1 MSKLADRF
9 YRWLY
14 GKPLDRFFQEYWQK
28 TDYFP
33 VLLNELVMRVKRVP
47 ENRELFTR
55 RLQAD
60 PVLND
65 MVLNEF
71 LEEGVLTHAFID
83 WLSSD
88 ADHMQEF
95 LAEILEDH
103 DLQASLLSGLHE
115 QGLIEQYFVNWM
127 KEDISHVRQFVGLLE
142 KDEVLKRDLITLM
155 GRQKLV
161 TRNEFV
167 RWINNEPENL
177 LAYLQFLEKRDEN
190 REKFHESLLQLQI
203 PQAVLAEWMKADP
216 EKIKRFVNQ
225 LAETDTDLVNAL
237 EEALFRFKTPTERFL
252 KWLSMSEAN
261 PRKFNAEL
269 RLSSES
275 RERLFAALQN
285 DAEIRQEMN
294 QALWQNDR
302 VVNEFLDHIARDDEK
317 RKIFLRELGERE
329 NFRSVLRVMHDQ
341 ETLSKLTY
349 ALPTVTSSF
358 PRSGSNFFQS
368 VLRGSSGL
376 QCISL
381 YHSQYPQEQVF
392 NLKSHA
398 LTPAALRRE
407 FADMV
412 PYELAYPEKIIY
424 LKRDPRDVMI
434 SLYEFACF
442 NHQREFALDE
452 FLGMNY
458 YFVANPP
465 GVRGVKNIYY
475 LPGPEAC
482 TVEEAFRLYHQ
493 AHLHAPQDQGTVET
507 LLLSYEEMVEDPQS
521 AFERA
526 FAFLDLD
533 CSLNPEFIQLK
544 VSLYS
549 DSTRKRGIAYGWRQP
564 ETQEHYALLLEQ
576 VNDRLKDQIVSLGY
590 EAI

>member
-33 VLLNELVMRVKRVP
+33 LLLNELVMRVKRAS
-47 ENRELFTR
+47 ENRELFTN
-55 RLQAD
+55 RLQTD
-60 PVLND
+60 PILNE
-65 MVLNEF
+65 MVLAEF
-71 LEEGVLTHAFID
+71 LAEGVLTNAFLD
-83 WLSSD
+83 WLGSD
-88 ADHMQEF
+88 TAHMQEF
-95 LAEILEDH
+95 LSVIFTDH
-103 DLQASLLSGLHE
+103 DLQTALLSGLQE
-115 QGLIEQYFVNWM
+115 QGLIEQYFVEWL
-127 KEDISHVRQFVGLLE
+127 KEDMSHARQFVNLLE
-142 KDEVLKRDLITLM
+142 KDEVLKKDLITTM
-155 GRQKLV
+155 AHKKFVSRD
-161 TRNEFV
+161 EFI

-177 LAYLQFLEKRDEN
+177 LAYLQFLERREEN
-190 REKFHESLLQLQI
+190 RQRFHEVLLQLHI
-203 PQAVLAEWMKADP
+203 PQAALTEWMKAEP
-216 EKIKRFVNQ
+216 GSVKRFVNQ
-225 LAETDTDLVNAL
+225 LAENDADLVNAL
-237 EEALFRFKTPTERFL
+237 EEALFHFKTPTERFL
-252 KWLSMSEAN
+252 QWLAMSEAN

-269 RLSSES
+269 RLSSEN
-275 RERLFAALQN
+275 RELLFVALQN

-349 ALPTVTSSF
+349 ALPTLTSSF

-381 YHSQYPQEQVF
+381 YHSNYPQEQVF

-412 PYELAYPEKIIY
+412 PYELEYPEKIIY

-442 NHQREFALDE
+442 NHQRAFSLDE

-465 GVRGVKNIYY
+465 GVRGVKTIYY

-482 TVEEAFRLYHQ
+482 TVEEAFSLYHQ
-493 AHLHAPQDQGTVET
+493 SHLHIPQHESTVET
-507 LLLSYEEMVEDPQS
+507 LTLSYEEMVEDPQS
-521 AFERA
+521 AFDRA

-533 CSLNPEFIQLK
+533 CPLNPEFIHLK

-564 ETQEHYALLLEQ
+564 ETQEHYAPLLEQ
-576 VNDRLKDQIVSLGY
+576 VNDRLKDEIIALGY
-590 EAI
+590 EAM

>member
-1 MSKLADRF
+1 MSKLADRL
-9 YRWLY
+9 YRWFY
-14 GKPLDRFFQEYWQK
+14 GKPLARFFQEYWQK
-28 TDYFP
+28 TEHFP
-33 VLLNELVMRVKRVP
+33 VLLNELAVRVKIAP
-47 ENRELFTR
+47 ENQEMFTHL
-55 RLQAD
+55 LQTD
-60 PVLND
+60 PVLNE
-65 MVLNEF
+65 MVLEEF
-71 LEEGVLTHAFID
+71 LAEGVLTDAFLD
-83 WLSSD
+83 WLASD
-88 ADHMQEF
+88 AEHMQEF
-95 LAEILEDH
+95 MRLVEQDE
-103 DLQASLLSGLHE
+103 QMGRLLISGLWQQKAVQEHLSSWLTMDIQNVRQFLTLLNQE
-115 QGLIEQYFVNWM
+115 QHRPLLHKVLLQLHVPQAALPEWLLQDKGRTKRFINGLIEADSSVIDTI
-127 KEDISHVRQFVGLLE
+127 E
-142 KDEVLKRDLITLM
+142 
-155 GRQKLV
+155 
-161 TRNEFV
+161 
-167 RWINNEPENL
+167 
-177 LAYLQFLEKRDEN
+177 
-190 REKFHESLLQLQI
+190 ESL
-203 PQAVLAEWMKADP
+203 
-216 EKIKRFVNQ
+216 
-225 LAETDTDLVNAL
+225 
-237 EEALFRFKTPTERFL
+237 FRYKTPTERFL
-252 KWLSMSEAN
+252 QWLALSEAN
-261 PRKFNAEL
+261 PRKFMAEL

-275 RERLFAALQN
+275 REQFFAVLQN
-285 DAEIRQEMN
+285 DSEIREEMN

-302 VVNEFLDHIARDDEK
+302 VVNEFLDYIARDDEK

-412 PYELAYPEKIIY
+412 PYELEYPEKIIY

-442 NHQREFALDE
+442 NHEQAFALDE

-493 AHLHAPQDQGTVET
+493 SHLHAPQHESAVET
-507 LLLSYEEMVEDPQS
+507 LTLSYEEMVEDPEN
-521 AFERA
+521 AFNRA
-526 FAFLDLD
+526 FTFLDLD
-533 CSLNPEFIQLK
+533 CPLNPEFIQLK

-549 DSTRKRGIAYGWRQP
+549 DSTRKRGVAYGWRQP
-564 ETQEHYALLLEQ
+564 ETQEKYAPLLEQ
-576 VNDRLKDQIVSLGY
+576 VNEVLKDQIVALGY
-590 EAI
+590 GAM

>member
-1 MSKLADRF
+1 MGKLADRF
-9 YRWLY
+9 YQWLY

-33 VLLNELVMRVKRVP
+33 VLLNELAMRVKRVP

-60 PVLND
+60 PILNE
-65 MVLNEF
+65 MVLQEF
-71 LEEGVLTHAFID
+71 LAEGVLTDAFFD
-83 WLSSD
+83 WLS
-88 ADHMQEF
+88 ADKDHVQEF
-95 LAEILEDH
+95 LAEIFTDH
-103 DLQASLLSGLHE
+103 DLQAALLSGLHA
-115 QGLIEQYFVNWM
+115 QGLIEQYFMEWM
-127 KEDISHVRQFVGLLE
+127 KQDIRHVRQFVGFLE
-142 KDEVLKRDLITLM
+142 KDEVMKKDLITAM
-155 GRQKLV
+155 GRQKLA
-161 TRNEFV
+161 TRDEFV

-177 LAYLQFLEKRDEN
+177 LAYLQFLEKREEN
-190 REKFHESLLQLQI
+190 RERFHDVLLQLQI
-203 PQAVLAEWMKADP
+203 PQAVLAEWMKAEP
-216 EKIKRFVNQ
+216 GRVKRFVNQ
-225 LAETDTDLVNAL
+225 LAESDTDLVNAL
-237 EEALFRFKTPTERFL
+237 EEALFRFKPPTERFL
-252 KWLSMSEAN
+252 QWLALSEAN

-269 RLSSES
+269 RLSSEN
-275 RERLFAALQN
+275 RELLFTALQN

-302 VVNEFLDHIARDDEK
+302 VVHEFLEHIAKDDEK

-329 NFRSVLRVMHDQ
+329 NFRSVLRVMQDQ
-341 ETLSKLTY
+341 ETLSKLSY

-407 FADMV
+407 FTDMV
-412 PYELAYPEKIIY
+412 PYELEYPEKIIY

-442 NHQREFALDE
+442 NHQQVFALEE

-465 GVRGVKNIYY
+465 GVRDVKNIYY

-493 AHLHAPQDQGTVET
+493 SHMHAPRHESPVET
-507 LLLSYEEMVEDPQS
+507 LTLAYEEMVADPQS
-521 AFERA
+521 AFDRA
-526 FAFLDLD
+526 FAFFDLD
-533 CSLNPEFIQLK
+533 CPLNPEFIQLK

-564 ETQEHYALLLEQ
+564 ETREHYAPLLAQ
-576 VNDRLKDQIVSLGY
+576 VNDRLNDQIVALGY
-590 EAI
+590 DQE

>member
-9 YRWLY
+9 YRWFY

-33 VLLNELVMRVKRVP
+33 VLLNELAMRVKRVP
-47 ENRELFTR
+47 ENRQLFAS
-55 RLQAD
+55 RLQTD
-60 PVLND
+60 S
-65 MVLNEF
+65 VLNEMVLEEF
-71 LEEGVLTHAFID
+71 LAEGVLTNAFLD

-88 ADHMQEF
+88 ADHMQQF

-103 DLQASLLSGLHE
+103 DLQSAMLSGLHE
-115 QGLIEQYFVNWM
+115 QGLIEQYFVSWL
-127 KEDISHVRQFVGLLE
+127 KQDISHVRHFVGLLGE
-142 KDEVLKRDLITLM
+142 DEVLKRDLVTLM
-155 GRQKLV
+155 GRKKLA
-161 TRNEFV
+161 TRDEFV
-167 RWINNEPENL
+167 RWINNEPDNL
-177 LAYLQFLEKRDEN
+177 LAYLQFLERREEN
-190 REKFHESLLQLQI
+190 RERFHEVLLQLQI
-203 PQAVLAEWMKADP
+203 PQAVLSAWMKAEP
-216 EKIKRFVNQ
+216 ARVKRFVNQ
-225 LAETDTDLVNAL
+225 LAETDVGLTDAL
-237 EEALFRFKTPTERFL
+237 DEALFRFKTPTERFL
-252 KWLSMSEAN
+252 QWLSLSEAN

-269 RLSSES
+269 RLSPES

-302 VVNEFLDHIARDDEK
+302 VVNEFLDHIAKDDEK

-412 PYELAYPEKIIY
+412 PYELDYPEKIIY

-493 AHLHAPQDQGTVET
+493 SHIHAAQHESPVDT
-507 LLLSYEEMVEDPQS
+507 LVLSYEAMVEDPQG
-521 AFERA
+521 AFDRA

-533 CSLNPEFIQLK
+533 CPLNPEFIHLK

-549 DSTRKRGIAYGWRQP
+549 DSTRKRGVAYGWRQP
-564 ETQEHYALLLEQ
+564 ETQEHYAPLLEQ
-576 VNDRLKDQIVSLGY
+576 VNERLNDEIIALGY
-590 EAI
+590 EAM